1 MINGADPKQWGPCL
15 WNFLFISII
24 GRFPDKIDFQ
34 NEEHVMIVKY
44 FKNFIYSFQV
54 VLPCIYCRKSFS
66 FFTRQS
72 PLTDNVMS
80 GKKSL
85 LYWVYTIKD
94 KINKKLISQEQK
106 NYANKRQEIDTLLNN
121 KIITQEEYRIKL
133 NILNNLFKTT
143 PSPSFETV
151 LENYYNKI

>member
-106 NYANKRQEIDTLLNN
+106 NYADKRQEIDTLLNN
-121 KIITQEEYRIKL
+121 KIITLQEYKIKL

-143 PSPSFETV
+143 PSPPFETV

>member
-34 NEEHVMIVKY
+34 NEEHAMIVKY

-106 NYANKRQEIDTLLNN
+106 NYADKRQEIDTLLNN
-121 KIITQEEYRIKL
+121 KIITLQEYKIKL
-133 NILNNLFKTT
+133 NILDNLFKTT
-143 PSPSFETV
+143 PSPPFETV

>member
-106 NYANKRQEIDTLLNN
+106 NYADKRQEIDTLLNN
-121 KIITQEEYRIKL
+121 KIITLQEYKIKL
-133 NILNNLFKTT
+133 NILDNLFKTT
-143 PSPSFETV
+143 PSPPFETV